1 MNVRK
6 RAWRITARNVLK
18 IGPSPV
24 PLWISFVLAVFV
36 TVSAFDDARLFLTA
50 DQSVDNG
57 WLKWAGTIA
66 YWAVWMALAFLPR
79 AVAPL
84 FVAMLLVML
93 LQTQS
98 GGPLLLAFAALAV
111 SGYRAS
117 TRSVAVMVSGFLVW
131 QIVWVLAVAH
141 LGSTTLWAYVPTTL
155 LLVTPGLA
163 IKMLRERA
171 VQAERARHTAEEES
185 ARAALEQRTA
195 LARELHDV
203 VTHGLTMIAVQ
214 ANLGALSRD
223 SEEKNHALGEIG
235 GMARS
240 SLDDLRLLLQTMR
253 TEDSAALELKET
265 ETRVKTS
272 PAVID
277 LAECV
282 ADSQKRLNNLGFPTR
297 IFTSGDLAQ
306 TPKGL
311 RPTVQRVL
319 QEGATNAIKHTGG
332 GSECEISLSVHADRL
347 ELVMKNQL
355 TPGKPRLPVSGTGL
369 VGLRER
375 ISRLGGTI
383 DTGPKN
389 GWWILRMEV
398 PFTAR

>member
-1 MNVRK
+1 M
-6 RAWRITARNVLK
+6 
-18 IGPSPV
+18 
-24 PLWISFVLAVFV
+24 AVFA
-36 TVSAFDDARLFLTA
+36 TVSAFDDVRLLLSA
-50 DQSVDNG
+50 DQSVDSG
-57 WLKWAGTIA
+57 WLGWAGTVA

-84 FVAMLLVML
+84 FWVMLLVML
-93 LQTQS
+93 PQTQA
-98 GGPLLLAFAALAV
+98 GGPLFIAFVAIAVAAYRVSTRGMATMLGSFLIWQLIWVTFV
-111 SGYRAS
+111 SGLG
-117 TRSVAVMVSGFLVW
+117 T
-131 QIVWVLAVAH
+131 VL
-141 LGSTTLWAYVPTTL
+141 LWAYFPVTL
-155 LLVTPGLA
+155 FLVTPGLA

-171 VQAERARHTAEEES
+171 VQAERARRVAEEE
-185 ARAALEQRTA
+185 AAKAAMEQRTA

-203 VTHGLTMIAVQ
+203 VTHGLTTIAVQ
-214 ANLGALSRD
+214 ANLGALSQD
-223 SEEKNHALGEIG
+223 GEEKNYALGEIG

-253 TEDSAALELKET
+253 TEDSTALELKET

-277 LAECV
+277 LAECL
-282 ADSQKRLNNLGFPTR
+282 ADSQNRLNKLGFPTR
-297 IFTSGDLAQ
+297 VFTTGDLSQ

-332 GSECEISLSVHADRL
+332 GSECEISLQVHADRL

-375 ISRLGGTI
+375 ITRLGGTM
-383 DTGPKN
+383 DTGAKS
-389 GWWILRMEV
+389 GWWIIRMEL
-398 PFTAR
+398 PFTGR